1 MTNTGSEGDKL
12 IAAKNKLLLDRS
24 VSLGKYQQVHLTYQY
39 HLQVVQCEEKH
50 REIKGALHYTDT
62 GRHFAN

>member
-50 REIKGALHYTDT
+50 REIK
-62 GRHFAN
+62 